1 MDLTNIVSLRLN
13 NQWLHQSPALDI
25 PEIVSRMGALQAQDF
40 AMSKWALGIR
50 KPGAFETEIETA
62 FNSGSIVRTH
72 VMRPTWHTVAASDI
86 YWMQDLSAKRIK
98 GSAKGRLKELEL
110 TPEVLSRFY
119 SILEKT
125 LAGNN
130 HHTRDELVSLF
141 EQNSIANYDNRMSHI
156 LILAEQDG
164 LICSGKI
171 KQGKT
176 TYALL
181 EEWVPQKSNISR
193 EEALEKLARK
203 YFSSHGPATLTDF
216 QWWSGLSLSEVRKAL
231 NLIQHDFLSEN
242 IGSETYWFSHT
253 ITSSVPENTIHL
265 LPAFDECII
274 SYKDRTATLTVD
286 HHKKAVT
293 RNGIFHPVILHNGKA
308 VGIWKR
314 TIKNQKVTIDIHP
327 FDSFTPSLV
336 APLEDK
342 IHEFGVFLNKEPHIQ
357 YHS

>member
-1 MDLTNIVSLRLN
+1 MDLADIINLRLH

-25 PEIVSRMGALQAQDF
+25 TEIVSRMGALQAQDF

-50 KPGAFETEIETA
+50 KPGAFESEIETA

-86 YWMQDLSAKRIK
+86 YWMLDLSAKRIK

-110 TPEVLSRFY
+110 TPEVLSRCY

-125 LAGNN
+125 LRGNK
-130 HHTRDELVSLF
+130 HHTREELVALF
-141 EQNSIANYDNRMSHI
+141 EQNGIANYDNRMSHI

-164 LICSGKI
+164 LICSGRI
-171 KQGKT
+171 KNGKT

-181 EEWVPQKSNISR
+181 AEWVPKKNTISR

-203 YFSSHGPATLTDF
+203 YFSSHGPATLSDF
-216 QWWSGLSLSEVRKAL
+216 QWWSGLSLSDVRKAL
-231 NLIQHDFLSEN
+231 DLIQHDFHSEN
-242 IGSETYWFSHT
+242 IGSETYWFSNAT
-253 ITSSVPENTIHL
+253 PSLIPENTIHL

-314 TIKNQKVTIDIHP
+314 TIKNQKVMIDIHP
-327 FDSFTPSLV
+327 FDSFTPSL
-336 APLEDK
+336 AEPLENK
-342 IHEFGVFLNKEPHIQ
+342 IQEFGVFLNKEPHIQ